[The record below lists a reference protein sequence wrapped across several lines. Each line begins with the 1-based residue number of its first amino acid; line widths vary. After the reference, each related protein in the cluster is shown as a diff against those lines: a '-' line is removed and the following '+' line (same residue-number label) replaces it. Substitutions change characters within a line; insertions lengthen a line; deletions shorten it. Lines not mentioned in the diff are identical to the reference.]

1 MMIVKRKKSEYIYL
15 YSGLFM
21 IMRRDEIFNGDG
33 NRKIF
38 VPKKI
43 YKGTRMRHFLSH
55 MCIWGWDGFPI
66 ANPNLEKK
74 N

>member
-1 MMIVKRKKSEYIYL
+1 
-15 YSGLFM
+15 M